1 MRWAVVCT
9 GEVGGCLYRLGGWL
23 FVQVRWADVCTGEV
37 GGCLYR

>member
-9 GEVGGCLYRLGGWL
+9 GEVGGCTGEGGRL
-23 FVQVRWADVCTGEV
+23 FVQVRWAVICTGEV